1 MPSMNITLPTAVP
14 RSAPS
19 PSSVMQALA
28 AMDRIRSARDA
39 AECLDALFL
48 ATRAMGA
55 TVSLYTVAI
64 PEPSLEVSSI
74 SLFACDPGF
83 AHQLFQLGPVQSHPW
98 VRFARTHTTLG
109 TGDQVQIDSPNDA
122 AAIDLARAYGFG
134 SCLIVPTIAGAG
146 LGRIELL
153 CLGKDLDDSFEGEG
167 QRIVRMLARSLAAE
181 LHDWLGIHLRADL
194 QRWARLQAQDVDLL
208 ACEWQGLG
216 TKEIAQRTGLSITA
230 VNSRFQRLNRRLKCQ
245 SRKASARRAA
255 EHSAFEAGVPSI
267 ERPRDPELT
276 NEAGAPNRPSSRAPS
291 AGFHPPTSVA
301 PGPTSTSTQ
310 PARG

>member
-1 MPSMNITLPTAVP
+1 MPSTNSARLVAAPAG
-14 RSAPS
+14 APS
-19 PSSVMQALA
+19 PDSVMQALA

-39 AECLDALFL
+39 AECLDALFV

-55 TVSLYTVAI
+55 TASLYTVAI

-83 AHQLFQLGPVQSHPW
+83 AHQLFQMGPVQSHPW
-98 VRFARTHTTLG
+98 VRFARTHTTPG
-109 TGDQVQIDSPNDA
+109 TGDQVHIGSATDA
-122 AAIDLARAYGFG
+122 AAMDLARAYGFG
-134 SCLIVPTIAGAG
+134 SCLIVPTIAGVG

-153 CLGKDLDDSFEGEG
+153 CLGKAVDDSFEGDG

-181 LHDWLGIHLRADL
+181 LHDWLGIHLRAEL

-230 VNSRFQRLNRRLKCQ
+230 VNSRFQRLNRRLNCP

-255 EHSAFEAGVPSI
+255 EHSAFEVGVPDI
-267 ERPRDPELT
+267 ERPRKPELT
-276 NEAGAPNRPSSRAPS
+276 NEAEAACKPPRRRPIPISR
-291 AGFHPPTSVA
+291 PPISLG
-301 PGPTSTSTQ
+301 PGLTSTSTQ
-310 PARG
+310 SARR

>member
-1 MPSMNITLPTAVP
+1 MHSTNIALPTAVP
-14 RSAPS
+14 RNALS
-19 PSSVMQALA
+19 PNSVMQALA

-39 AECLDALFL
+39 AECLDELFL

-55 TVSLYTVAI
+55 TASLYTVAI

-83 AHQLFQLGPVQSHPW
+83 AHQLFQMGPVQSHPW
-98 VRFARTHTTLG
+98 VRFARTHTTPG
-109 TGDQVQIDSPNDA
+109 TDDQVHIGSANDA

-134 SCLIVPTIAGAG
+134 SCLIVPTIGGVG

-153 CLGKDLDDSFEGEG
+153 CLGKDLDDSFKGEG

-194 QRWARLQAQDVDLL
+194 QRSARLQDQNVDLL
-208 ACEWQGLG
+208 AYEWQGLG

-230 VNSRFQRLNRRLKCQ
+230 VNSRFQRLNRRLNCS

-255 EHSAFEAGVPSI
+255 EHSAFEAGLPSI
-267 ERPRDPELT
+267 ERPRKC
-276 NEAGAPNRPSSRAPS
+276 RM
-291 AGFHPPTSVA
+291 
-301 PGPTSTSTQ
+301 
-310 PARG
+310 